1 MSSKYRANFHKENDT
16 IYDMITFIIL
26 TSVLISTLFVF
37 TSRSI
42 EDYDHGYFHYEESKR
57 DNLRKHKAHVDSF
70 YFK

>member
-26 TSVLISTLFVF
+26 TSILLCSLFVF
-37 TSRSI
+37 TSRAI
-42 EDYDHGYFHYEESKR
+42 ESYDYGYFHYEEAKKDNIKR
-57 DNLRKHKAHVDSF
+57 HKAHVDSI

>member
-1 MSSKYRANFHKENDT
+1 
-16 IYDMITFIIL
+16 MITFIIL